1 MIVSKCSLDIGA
13 WIILSNHQSDVAM
26 SQMKTVP
33 KTCFVCHKSSKQIY
47 NAPSTPPVTAGTS
60 GIVQLDGRPKELTA
74 EILKNQLEVCPHCG
88 YIAEDIAEKTG
99 ITKDFLQSP
108 DYCDLQN
115 PDIPP
120 SPSRFIRA
128 ARIQL
133 EENNPEKA
141 IEYYL
146 SAAWSADTM
155 RHREIAV
162 SCRRKAL
169 SLIFAGNKTFADI
182 PSDKWVP
189 VIDTMRRCGDFDSV
203 ITHCTNLLAI
213 AGPTLKQGLD
223 YELFCARQHDDEPH
237 TNLDAANSNQY
248 RSGALENNEELLIG
262 GKSYSGED
270 DCYGKGW
277 NWVAETHTL
286 VLSNYHGSSIEASGD
301 LTIRVEQMDNQIFS
315 PHGPGILIHNGNL
328 KLTGLAT
335 LTIKGD
341 DTGIFVESGSLEI
354 AKTVLII
361 RTNEYGIFSSGNI
374 SIANGSVLDISSETT
389 AIRSVFGGLTI
400 TGMCSLTIYGN
411 RAGIDLAGDMN
422 LSVGGLKIES
432 PEGCGILIRHGS
444 ISVSSCVFDAFCGDT
459 GIRLEEGSLTVDLAT
474 FDLNA
479 SSCVE
484 VNGSCNILR
493 SNGTLSG
500 VDYGCFVSQ
509 NMDLSGD
516 YEISGK
522 TAISV
527 GGNLQIHHGN
537 ITASGETVISVG
549 GNLNHAGG
557 DLVLTGDTAMQI
569 AGNAEISGGR
579 IMGIGKINGIV
590 VNGTYSQS
598 GGNIF
603 VSGDAEDSMR
613 ISGKKMTLNGGLI
626 SASGRKNGLSVA
638 GYVVIEGGAL
648 LTSGNVGFFVGKSL
662 KIEHGSL
669 KVAGEEIG
677 LSVRDGNLITGEVVT
692 MTVTGKVGIYT
703 TKDIGIH
710 GGYLQI
716 TGQFGGIVSEKGN
729 LIYSSGALEIT
740 AGECGVLLQ
749 SGSMKVSS
757 GMIRIANSRMMDS
770 GGCGIVVEKGNLE
783 LGGLTTITGESYGI
797 CVPCGDI
804 SLITGKIDA
813 YGFRAGITGK
823 SLTLQYSSLTAY
835 GKTEGAVVLTE
846 RGPWNDA
853 GVIVQAGKSGKTA
866 TDTVYSGQRFLHAY
880 TEQVPD
886 AS

>member
-1 MIVSKCSLDIGA
+1 MPEI
-13 WIILSNHQSDVAM
+13 
-26 SQMKTVP
+26 KTVP
-33 KTCFVCHKSSKQIY
+33 KTCFVCHKSSKQL
-47 NAPSTPPVTAGTS
+47 NSAPSTHPITAGTS
-60 GIVQLDGRPKELTA
+60 GIVELDGRPKELTA

-88 YIAEDIAEKTG
+88 YIAKDIGEKTG

-108 DYCDLQN
+108 DFCNLQN

-120 SPSRFIRA
+120 SPSRYIRA

-141 IEYYL
+141 IEYYI
-146 SAAWSADTM
+146 SAAWSADSLH
-155 RHREIAV
+155 HREIAV

-189 VIDTMRRCGDFDSV
+189 VLDTMRRCGDFDSV
-203 ITHCTNLLAI
+203 ITYCTSLLAI

-223 YELFCARQHDDEPH
+223 YELFCAKQHDDEPH
-237 TNLDAANSNQY
+237 TNLDAAKNYQY
-248 RSGALENNEELLIG
+248 MSESLKANEELIIG
-262 GKSYSGED
+262 GKSYSSED
-270 DCYGKGW
+270 NCHGKGW

-286 VLSNYHGSSIEASGD
+286 FLSNYHGSSIEASGD
-301 LTIRVEQMDNQIFS
+301 LTIRVDQLDNQIFS
-315 PHGPGILIHNGNL
+315 THGPGIYIRDGNL
-328 KLTGLAT
+328 KFLGSAILS
-335 LTIKGD
+335 IQGD
-341 DTGIFVESGSLEI
+341 ALGIFVESGTLEI
-354 AKTVLII
+354 AATVLII
-361 RTNEYGIFSSGNI
+361 RTKECGILAAGTI
-374 SIANGSVLDISSETT
+374 GVTNGSILDVSSETT
-389 AIRSVFGGLTI
+389 AIKSVSGGFNTTIGNLKIFGKT
-400 TGMCSLTIYGN
+400 TGV
-411 RAGIDLAGDMN
+411 DLAGDMN
-422 LSVGGLKIES
+422 ISGGAHQIES
-432 PEGCGILIRHGS
+432 SDGYGILIHHGS
-444 ISVSSCVFDAFCGDT
+444 VAVSDCVFNSVCKDVSLCVEDGNLSFNRVVMDLHGASCVW
-459 GIRLEEGSLTVDLAT
+459 
-474 FDLNA
+474 
-479 SSCVE
+479 
-484 VNGSCNILR
+484 VNGSCSI
-493 SNGTLSG
+493 LSG
-500 VDYGCFVSQ
+500 VLNFSGEEYGFFVSRD
-509 NMDLSGD
+509 M
-516 YEISGK
+516 EISGK
-522 TAISV
+522 NEFSGKIAIEV
-527 GGNLQIHHGN
+527 GGNLQIQSGN
-537 ITASGETVISVG
+537 TIASGEMGISVG

-603 VSGDAEDSMR
+603 VSGDAEDGMR

-638 GYVVIEGGAL
+638 GYVVIGGGAL

-677 LSVRDGNLITGEVVT
+677 LLVRDGNLITGEVVT

-740 AGECGVLLQ
+740 AGECGILLQ

-770 GGCGIVVEKGNLE
+770 GGSGIVVEKGNLE

-813 YGFRAGITGK
+813 YGFRVGITGN

-866 TDTVYSGQRFLHAY
+866 TDAVYSGQRFLHVY
-880 TEQVPD
+880 TEYVPD

>member
-13 WIILSNHQSDVAM
+13 WIILSNHQREVAM

-47 NAPSTPPVTAGTS
+47 NAPSTHPVTAGTS

-146 SAAWSADTM
+146 SAAWSADSLH
-155 RHREIAV
+155 HREIAV

-189 VIDTMRRCGDFDSV
+189 VLDTMRRCGDFDSV
-203 ITHCTNLLAI
+203 ITYCTSLLAI

-223 YELFCARQHDDEPH
+223 YELFCAKQHDDEPH
-237 TNLDAANSNQY
+237 TDLDAANSNQY
-248 RSGALENNEELLIG
+248 RSGALENNEELIIG
-262 GKSYSGED
+262 GKSYSSED
-270 DCYGKGW
+270 DCHGKGW

-286 VLSNYHGSSIEASGD
+286 ILSNYHGSSIEASGD
-301 LTIRVEQMDNQIFS
+301 ITIRVDQLDNQIFS
-315 PHGPGILIHNGNL
+315 THGPGIYIRDGNL
-328 KLTGLAT
+328 KFLGSAILS
-335 LTIKGD
+335 IQGD
-341 DTGIFVESGSLEI
+341 ALGIFVESGTLEI
-354 AKTVLII
+354 AATVLII
-361 RTNEYGIFSSGNI
+361 RTKECGILAAGTI
-374 SIANGSVLDISSETT
+374 GVTNGSILDVSSETT
-389 AIRSVFGGLTI
+389 AIKSVSGGFNTTIGNLKIFGKT
-400 TGMCSLTIYGN
+400 TGV
-411 RAGIDLAGDMN
+411 DLAGDLN
-422 LSVGGLKIES
+422 ISGGAHQIES
-432 PEGCGILIRHGS
+432 SDGYGILIHHGS
-444 ISVSSCVFDAFCGDT
+444 VAVSDCVFNSVCKDVSLCVEDGNLSFNRVVMDLHGASCVW
-459 GIRLEEGSLTVDLAT
+459 
-474 FDLNA
+474 
-479 SSCVE
+479 
-484 VNGSCNILR
+484 VNGSCSI
-493 SNGTLSG
+493 LSG
-500 VDYGCFVSQ
+500 VLNFSGEEYGFFVSRD
-509 NMDLSGD
+509 M
-516 YEISGK
+516 EISGK
-522 TAISV
+522 NEFSGKIAIEV
-527 GGNLQIHHGN
+527 GGNLQIQSGN
-537 ITASGETVISVG
+537 TIASGEMGISVG

-590 VNGTYSQS
+590 VNGSYAQFDGEVS
-598 GGNIF
+598 
-603 VSGDAEDSMR
+603 VSGEAEDGMR
-613 ISGKKMTLNGGLI
+613 ISGEKMTVTYGSI
-626 SASGRKNGLSVA
+626 TVSGRKSGLVVT
-638 GYVVIEGGAL
+638 GYAVIESVNLSA
-648 LTSGNVGFFVGKSL
+648 SGNVGFSVGKSL
-662 KIEHGSL
+662 KIERGRL
-669 KVAGEEIG
+669 KVTGVEIG
-677 LSVRDGNLITGEVVT
+677 LSVKEGNLILGTVVN
-692 MTVTGKVGIYT
+692 MNANGNVGIYT

-710 GGYLQI
+710 GATVI
-716 TGQFGGIVSEKGN
+716 VTGRFCGIVSEKGN
-729 LIYSSGALEIT
+729 LIITNGRVEIT
-740 AGECGVLLQ
+740 ADEYGVLIP
-749 SGSMKVSS
+749 SGSTKIPC
-757 GMIRIANSRMMDS
+757 GIIRITNSRMRDS
-770 GGCGIVVEKGNLE
+770 GGCGIVVEKGDLE
-783 LGGLTTITGESYGI
+783 LGGLITIDAENYAIS
-797 CVPCGDI
+797 VPCGEI
-804 SLITGKIDA
+804 SVVAGNVEA
-813 YGFRAGITGK
+813 YGFHAGITGK
-823 SLTLQYSSLTAY
+823 SLTIKEASLTAY